1 MSAHSEIRKEDKNN
15 YCYAVFIGAVFI
27 IGMKLL
33 TLSEPKEQKKGR
45 GKLDRNAKCYSSS
58 FLLNLVVS
66 HSKMDLLPLL
76 QVLLILK
83 RLTLMQMLILA
94 F

>member
-1 MSAHSEIRKEDKNN
+1 MLLLTGTA
-15 YCYAVFIGAVFI
+15 FI

-45 GKLDRNAKCYSSS
+45 AKLGRNAKCHLSS
-58 FLLNLVVS
+58 FLFKLVVS